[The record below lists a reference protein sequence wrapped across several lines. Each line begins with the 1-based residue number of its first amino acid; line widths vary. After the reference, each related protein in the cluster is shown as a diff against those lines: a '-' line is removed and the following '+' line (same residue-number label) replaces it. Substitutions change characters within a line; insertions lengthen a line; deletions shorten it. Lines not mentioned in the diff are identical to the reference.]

1 MIVVAAI
8 IDGPIDAAREAA
20 AIAPHV
26 AAFAELDA
34 AAMCG
39 AELRFVVRRGET
51 DPQQDRVRALEALD
65 YETYEPMAERALVE
79 LARTIGTRHALQGVV
94 ALHSRGR
101 VRVGEVSFVLELHAA
116 HRAPALAAMSE
127 FIDALKRDVPIW
139 KKPVWARD

>member
-1 MIVVAAI
+1 MKVVASMVEGPVTAEI
-8 IDGPIDAAREAA
+8 HAQACATGGFDGAPDETGAR
-20 AIAPHV
+20 V
-26 AAFAELDA
+26 
-34 AAMCG
+34 
-39 AELRFVVRRGET
+39 RFEGVVRRGET